1 MNQKHKQNVYHENVN
16 VNLMEENVIQINGG
30 IMVMS
35 IECKQSHKR
44 DYVWNPATCNCESR
58 KYLAC
63 IMDDSAITCDEI
75 IESYDE
81 ETNIIEKKATC
92 KMQNFYIL
100 LTFSLITI
108 RLLIVV
114 SITVI

>member
-1 MNQKHKQNVYHENVN
+1 
-16 VNLMEENVIQINGG
+16 
-30 IMVMS
+30 MS
-35 IECKQSHKR
+35 TECKQSHKR

-63 IMDDSAITCDEI
+63 TMDDSAITCDEI

-92 KMQNFYIL
+92 KMQKTAHT
-100 LTFSLITI
+100 TFSMILMIQKT
-108 RLLIVV
+108 
-114 SITVI
+114 